1 MSRAVVYE
9 NSVKFKMAAISK
21 RSQIFKIGENS
32 VKLQS
37 LLFHLSPHL
46 DHYVLPVLRIASE
59 FVVCPRCDDAD
70 ADADATIV
78 MAI

>member
-9 NSVKFKMAAISK
+9 NFGEIQDAAILK
-21 RSQIFKIGENS
+21 RSQIFAIGENS

-46 DHYVLPVLRIASE
+46 DLYVLPVLSIASE
-59 FVVCPRCDDAD
+59 FEVCPGL
-70 ADADATIV
+70 
-78 MAI
+78 